1 MREIVVV
8 GGGPAGLLSAIEA
21 RKYDVDV
28 LVLESK
34 NEIGKTEHCAGLL
47 SIDGLKKIGL
57 EKLPLDIIQN
67 KEIIGAKIF
76 SARGS
81 ELIVEKKSH
90 HALVVNRSKFNKYLA
105 SIAHDLGIE
114 INTNSRVK
122 KIQKN
127 SENVELILGKHSKR
141 KKIMAK
147 ISILAE
153 GRFPKLN
160 SQVGLPYPN
169 DIIFASQFIING
181 VKDLDKRYVELYQIS
196 EYAPGFFGWIIPIN
210 DEVAKVGIGSRY
222 QPAKQYLRNFI
233 FSDLLKKRFHSFK
246 ILKEMSGAIPLGSF
260 IRRSYTD
267 NILVVGDAAGQTK
280 PTTGGGVILG
290 GIAARIAGEIA
301 AKAVIEENYTKSF
314 LKQYEKRW
322 KKEFARNLLI
332 MKLVRRYLDSL
343 NDKEIDDL
351 LKTLNKQKYQKIFT
365 SKGDVDNQQAIVW
378 KLLTKLELWP
388 FLIKTGLKF
397 TFKKKKW

>member
-47 SIDGLKKIGL
+47 SINGLKKIGL

-122 KIQKN
+122 KIQRN

-141 KKIMAK
+141 NKIMTK

-210 DEVAKVGIGSRY
+210 DEIAKVGIGSRY
-222 QPAKQYLRNFI
+222 RPAKRYLRNFI

-301 AKAVIEENYTKSF
+301 AKAVIEGNYTKSF

-332 MKLVRRYLDSL
+332 MKLVRHYLDSL
-343 NDKEIDDL
+343 DDKEIDDL
-351 LKTLNKQKYQKIFT
+351 VKMLNKQKYQKIFT